1 VVGVVAGAVE
11 AQGAAVVVLA
21 EAGTEEE
28 WDTAVATQ
36 REWGT
41 VVATVRVTAALDLA
55 APALG
60 IRGTTLC
67 QRGAPIRKTLP
78 TKAEIIT
85 AEAFPATAAR
95 CTLWRNTTRLAL
107 RRHTRSCR
115 LMTLSRERKKDLL
128 MHFRPARSCRLIAAG
143 RSPPWLRGLR
153 ARLYRYMKA

>member
-1 VVGVVAGAVE
+1 MGVAAAAVAAE

-28 WDTAVATQ
+28 W
-36 REWGT
+36 GT
-41 VVATVRVTAALDLA
+41 VVATMRVTAALDLA
-55 APALG
+55 TPALG

-95 CTLWRNTTRLAL
+95 CTLWRNITRLTL

-128 MHFRPARSCRLIAAG
+128 MHFRPARSCRLTAA
-143 RSPPWLRGLR
+143 RH
-153 ARLYRYMKA
+153 

>member
-1 VVGVVAGAVE
+1 MFRQFPSFKPIVKTIFVFLLPLITGLALANSIWAHGGGGVGVGGRSREGGVGVVGGAVE

-60 IRGTTLC
+60 IRGTT
-67 QRGAPIRKTLP
+67 
-78 TKAEIIT
+78 
-85 AEAFPATAAR
+85 
-95 CTLWRNTTRLAL
+95 
-107 RRHTRSCR
+107 
-115 LMTLSRERKKDLL
+115 
-128 MHFRPARSCRLIAAG
+128 
-143 RSPPWLRGLR
+143 
-153 ARLYRYMKA
+153 

>member
-1 VVGVVAGAVE
+1 VVAA
-11 AQGAAVVVLA
+11 GAAVAAVAAVAAGAAGAAVAAVAAGAAVAKGAAAVVLA

-28 WDTAVATQ
+28 WDTAVA
-36 REWGT
+36 
-41 VVATVRVTAALDLA
+41 AVRVTAPALDLA
-55 APALG
+55 TPALG

-95 CTLWRNTTRLAL
+95 CTLWRNITRLTL

-128 MHFRPARSCRLIAAG
+128 MHFRPARSCRLTAAG
-143 RSPPWLRGLR
+143 H
-153 ARLYRYMKA
+153 